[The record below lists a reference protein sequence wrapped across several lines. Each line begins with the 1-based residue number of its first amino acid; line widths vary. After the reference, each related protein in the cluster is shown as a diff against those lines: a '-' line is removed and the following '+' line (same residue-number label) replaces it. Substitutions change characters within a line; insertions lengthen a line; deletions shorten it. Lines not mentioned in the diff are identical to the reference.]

1 MFEKYNEEL
10 CRKHLPKLQKIIF
23 DLQGIFN
30 QKKPKSIDEATDIAE
45 SYYLDLAE
53 ENGWRVYRIK
63 NLILTFIEKNV
74 DYKFDLT
81 AKQHSD
87 IVTVIEDQIKN
98 ISKDQKFLVLSEEE
112 ILNLMQ

>member
-1 MFEKYNEEL
+1 MRNFVESIYQNY
-10 CRKHLPKLQKIIF
+10 RKSYSTYKVYLIR
-23 DLQGIFN
+23 
-30 QKKPKSIDEATDIAE
+30 KKPKSIDEATDIAE

-74 DYKFDLT
+74 AYKFDLT

-98 ISKDQKFLVLSEEE
+98 MSKDQKFLVLSEEE
-112 ILNLMQ
+112 ILNLM

>member
-1 MFEKYNEEL
+1 MIVAMTGDGVNDAPAL
-10 CRKHLPKLQKIIF
+10 HSADVAI
-23 DLQGIFN
+23 
-30 QKKPKSIDEATDIAE
+30 SVDEATDIAE

-74 DYKFDLT
+74 AYKFDLT